1 LGGMARRTDKAPGP
15 TIVLFVRHG
24 TTPTTGRVLPGQA
37 KGLHLSES
45 GKAEAAAVA
54 ERIAAL
60 PAGSVEA
67 VYASTLERAGET
79 AAEIASRVGKQVEVE
94 PDLVD
99 CDTGE
104 WTGQELATLRK
115 LPEWQTVERWPSG
128 WRFPGGESSAELQ
141 ARIAGVVERL
151 RARHPGKM
159 VVAVSHA
166 DPIKA
171 AVGSALG
178 SPFDFNDR
186 IAIAPCSVTA
196 IAYGRAGATVLAVN
210 STGDLA
216 RAVPTAPQKGRGHK
230 GDAAAAA
237 SPSSSGVGQ
246 P

>member
-1 LGGMARRTDKAPGP
+1 MPRRAAKAPGP

-45 GKAEAAAVA
+45 GRAEAAAVA

-60 PAGSVEA
+60 PVGSVEA

-79 AAEIASRVGKQVEVE
+79 AAEIANRVGKQVEVE

-104 WTGQELATLRK
+104 WTGKELATLRK
-115 LPEWQTVERWPSG
+115 LPEWQTVERWPTG

-141 ARIAGVVERL
+141 ARIACVVERL
-151 RARHPGKM
+151 RTRHPGKM

-171 AVGSALG
+171 AVVSALG

-196 IAYGRAGATVLAVN
+196 IAYGRTGAAVLAVN

-216 RAVPTAPQKGRGHK
+216 RAIPTAPPKGRAHTGERETPSP
-230 GDAAAAA
+230 GA
-237 SPSSSGVGQ
+237 SGGSRP
-246 P
+246 

>member
-1 LGGMARRTDKAPGP
+1 MVRRAGPAKGP
-15 TIVLFVRHG
+15 TVVLFVRHG

-37 KGLHLSES
+37 KGLHLSEA
-45 GKAEAAAVA
+45 GRAEADAVA

-60 PAGSVEA
+60 PVGTVEA

-79 AAEIASRVGKQVEVE
+79 AAAIASRVDKPVEVD
-94 PDLVD
+94 PDLAD

-104 WTGQELATLRK
+104 WTGRELSALRK
-115 LPEWQTVERWPSG
+115 LPEWQTVERWPTG

-141 ARIAGVVERL
+141 SRVAGVVERL
-151 RARHPGKM
+151 RARHPGKL

-171 AVGSALG
+171 AVVSALG

-186 IAIAPCSVTA
+186 IVIAPCSVTA
-196 IAYGRAGATVLAVN
+196 IAYGRTGTAVLAVN

-216 RAVPTAPQKGRGHK
+216 RAIPTAPHKGRAHK
-230 GDAAAAA
+230 RGTPSPPVAAEGEPA
-237 SPSSSGVGQ
+237 
-246 P
+246 